1 MERGEEEEQQRGR
14 SQEEREKRE
23 GGVRGEKGRVRGVVW
38 RREKQG
44 KKNKER
50 GTCYSKVQSKTV
62 QYHIVG
68 MYAEEYLVKFSTAF
82 TVAGLAGGFAKFG

>member
-38 RREKQG
+38 RREKETG
-44 KKNKER
+44 
-50 GTCYSKVQSKTV
+50 
-62 QYHIVG
+62 
-68 MYAEEYLVKFSTAF
+68 EEE
-82 TVAGLAGGFAKFG
+82 